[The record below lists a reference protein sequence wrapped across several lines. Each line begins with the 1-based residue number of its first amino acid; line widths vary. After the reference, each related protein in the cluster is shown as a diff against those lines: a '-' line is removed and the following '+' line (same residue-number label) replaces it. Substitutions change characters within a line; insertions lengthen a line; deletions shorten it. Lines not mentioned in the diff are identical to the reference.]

1 MGHSYPI
8 AETVIGALNA
18 SAPRAATRYDAEAL
32 AGDRTI
38 TALHT
43 QWLSRAEVEQH
54 SLSDEIKAGSE
65 RGFVQVYEDADGEIV
80 FAVTY
85 WKLGS
90 TVRPRS
96 KQVKKA
102 RPKQDKAPSKPKRRK
117 RKRYADP
124 NQLDLFHDW
133 LNN

>member
-32 AGDRTI
+32 AGDRAI
-38 TALHT
+38 AALHT

-54 SLSDEIKAGSE
+54 SLLDEINAGSE
-65 RGFVQVYEDADGEIV
+65 RGFVQVYEDADGETV

-90 TVRPRS
+90 TVRPKS

-102 RPKQDKAPSKPKRRK
+102 KPRLDKPPSKPKRRK
-117 RKRYADP
+117 RKRYVDP
-124 NQLDLFHDW
+124 NQLDLFQDW
-133 LNN
+133 LSD